1 MFLEEIRMVTEET
14 LKTHEMEL
22 ESRIRN
28 LVWTVSGDYTLKLN
42 PDVERYAKEPDTV
55 LYDTIRQ
62 GAFSCYFD
70 REAYSL
76 YLVKKV
82 YSGAAEGELMM
93 LAQLVTEEADIE
105 AARKRAPRCQGLSK
119 ESSGG
124 NTGPLF

>member
-1 MFLEEIRMVTEET
+1 MVTEET

-93 LAQLVTEEADIE
+93 LAPVSRAFEGEQR
-105 AARKRAPRCQGLSK
+105 RKYWTTRLNLYPKMRQGA
-119 ESSGG
+119 
-124 NTGPLF
+124 

>member
-1 MFLEEIRMVTEET
+1 MVTEET

-28 LVWTVSGDYTLKLN
+28 LVWTVSGDYTLELN

-82 YSGAAEGELMM
+82 YSGAAEGEL
-93 LAQLVTEEADIE
+93 
-105 AARKRAPRCQGLSK
+105 LS
-119 ESSGG
+119 
-124 NTGPLF
+124 LIHI